1 MNDGT
6 LLHSNNE
13 EGGSFNPSTIVD
25 GQAVK
30 DLTSDDI
37 PAPVVDRPRR
47 VSADISE
54 QSDELLSD
62 HSPNDVLSAGEESQD
77 EKDSVIRTSE
87 RAGAAAGEKNTFYY
101 D

>member
-1 MNDGT
+1 MHG
-6 LLHSNNE
+6 NNE
-13 EGGSFNPSTIVD
+13 EGGSFNPSTIID

-30 DLTSDDI
+30 DLNTDEI
-37 PAPVVDRPRR
+37 PAPVIERPRR

-62 HSPNDVLSAGEESQD
+62 HSPNEVLSAGEESQD
-77 EKDSVIRTSE
+77 ESIIRTSE
-87 RAGAAAGEKNTFYY
+87 RAAAATTGEKNTFYY